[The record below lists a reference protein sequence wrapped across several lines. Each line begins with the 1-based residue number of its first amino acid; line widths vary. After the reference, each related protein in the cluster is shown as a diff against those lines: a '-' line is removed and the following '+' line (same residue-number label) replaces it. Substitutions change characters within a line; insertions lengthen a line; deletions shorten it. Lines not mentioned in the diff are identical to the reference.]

1 MDRRLGEPLPHQ
13 LSNPTRAHPCAINL
27 WQQKHAIP
35 LRYAVLSS
43 VSRCYPPHKGRL
55 LTRYSPVRH
64 WSAPKGFTVR
74 LECVMHAASVHP
86 EPGSNSRT
94 NCISTPLGVETFIS
108 PSALA
113 LTLLFR
119 VWSMLVKASTLFF
132 LGIFE
137 KFALALLVLISP
149 VVQLSMINILATLL
163 RSLNSIS
170 HRSRFVNRFSK
181 SFFKFFQ
188 LFSKPLSKSLI
199 ADSFHILSLSP
210 LLVNPFS

>member
-1 MDRRLGEPLPHQ
+1 
-13 LSNPTRAHPCAINL
+13 
-27 WQQKHAIP
+27 
-35 LRYAVLSS
+35 
-43 VSRCYPPHKGRL
+43 
-55 LTRYSPVRH
+55 
-64 WSAPKGFTVR
+64 
-74 LECVMHAASVHP
+74 MHAASVHP

-181 SFFKFFQ
+181 SFFNFFSTFFKARCAAAFRS
-188 LFSKPLSKSLI
+188 LPIIPLSSPFVKRFFENISLFC
-199 ADSFHILSLSP
+199 SFCEICICFWRLI
-210 LLVNPFS
+210 